1 METNRSEQ
9 CEHQPTWV
17 GRVAVTACAD
27 CGRVDWFSDTGPLDP
42 AEGMAYLFGSYDLVD
57 HLDALAA
64 PAPTV
69 LVYAPPSAR
78 KRRNLDAL
86 PKQVWLEVGPS
97 LWLSH
102 DSQTVAPR
110 DQSATAHRQPDPGRL
125 SQAEAGSA
133 NWVR

>member
-1 METNRSEQ
+1 METKRSER

-27 CGRVDWFSDTGPLDP
+27 CGRVDWFSDTGPLDA

-86 PKQVWLEVGPS
+86 PKQVWLKVGPS

-102 DSQTVAPR
+102 DSRTLLL
-110 DQSATAHRQPDPGRL
+110 ATNQQLLIDNLTRGA
-125 SQAEAGSA
+125 
-133 NWVR
+133 

>member
-1 METNRSEQ
+1 MEIERSEK
-9 CEHQPTWV
+9 CEHQPTWI

-27 CGRVDWFSDTGPLDP
+27 CGRVDWFSDAGPLDP

-86 PKQVWLEVGPS
+86 PKHVWLQVGPS

-102 DSQTVAPR
+102 DSQTLLL
-110 DQSATAHRQPDPGRL
+110 ATNQPLLIDNLTRG
-125 SQAEAGSA
+125 A
-133 NWVR
+133 